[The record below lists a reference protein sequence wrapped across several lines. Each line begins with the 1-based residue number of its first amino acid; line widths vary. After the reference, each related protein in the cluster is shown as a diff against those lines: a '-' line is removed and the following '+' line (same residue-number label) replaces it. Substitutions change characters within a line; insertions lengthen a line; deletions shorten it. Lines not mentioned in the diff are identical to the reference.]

1 MKTEINPIKQREEL
15 LSQIASCETMIRGK
29 ITSTYQNRT
38 NKDGT
43 SYQAGPYHRLQR
55 WEEGKNKTSY
65 IQDQDYSQYKEFNDE
80 YHTFKKLCDRLA
92 EVNEEIT
99 LSQTDSFLLKKNVTK
114 RQPSKK

>member
-1 MKTEINPIKQREEL
+1 MKTEKSLINQRDEI
-15 LSQIASCETMIRGK
+15 LSQITSCENMLRGK
-29 ITSTYQNRT
+29 LTSTYQNRT

-55 WEEGKNKTSY
+55 WTDGKNVTTY
-65 IQDQDYSQYKEFNDE
+65 IQEDDYPECKELNDE

-99 LSQTDSFLLKKNVTK
+99 LSQSENDLLKKNGTK
-114 RQPSKK
+114 RRPSKK